1 MTDSLCA
8 TPTRLEG
15 VEMDDIVYQ
24 VLTALKESILDSPFT
39 AKRSL
44 MVDEIDAILDMLR
57 LRPSAR

>member
-44 MVDEIDAILDMLR
+44 MVDEIDTILDALK
-57 LRPSAR
+57 